1 VCWKIVVTGAA
12 SATATQQQH
21 SGSGMHSI
29 PIQISVPPVNRE
41 PPLRDFGVLRCQCVP
56 SHVCLRC
63 AVGAVAR
70 LRFSNVSSLAMLRT
84 SGKT

>member
-1 VCWKIVVTGAA
+1 MLDEIGTRSCRSNNKVAA
-12 SATATQQQH
+12 TWRRWEEL
-21 SGSGMHSI
+21 SI
-29 PIQISVPPVNRE
+29 QTSVPPVNRE
-41 PPLRDFGVLRCQCVP
+41 LPLRDFGVLRCQCVS
-56 SHVCLRC
+56 SHICLRC